1 MRRSRGFARRAAA
14 FVLAVSMSASI
25 LPSALAAG
33 STQKNTP
40 PRTVSENSVDEL
52 GNIDLSDE
60 VFEVS
65 EEPKAAAAEST
76 AAETDAAL
84 PAEGLVVSN
93 PETADVPLVEGDEW
107 LGDLVRADGDY
118 DDLISLQADWKPS
131 KDKNTIRYD
140 PDKHKNHVPTYSMS
154 NDDPSSY
161 KAPTCVSEGTKI
173 HHCKIP
179 FGCHNEW
186 LEIYDKDPNN
196 HEGPIVESTTEAT
209 CKEAG
214 ETVWVC
220 SACHVVTKR
229 VTIQKKDHTQPADWS
244 DPDTWEYIKKP
255 TCTEAGERVMLCTEC
270 GQRIDSTREPVE
282 SLGGSHDWVEDVTR
296 HVDNTCTENGQQVFV
311 CTICGDENTV
321 VLTAPGHKW
330 GAYQDDEALGCQVQ
344 TQSQYCLV
352 CKARNTDT
360 IITKAASVRKHKF
373 THYTTTT
380 PNIEH
385 EVNLW
390 GLKFTIPVPT
400 PVVSAA
406 CDYGCGEVDELD
418 AYDYPAY
425 AALAQASSDATES
438 LAKSAVEMIE
448 NALGATRT
456 AVQEATTREEAIASL
471 DQIYTATRSQ
481 LLAKGG
487 VDVEIHLNINGTVPD
502 WVPRYGGRS
511 YNIPLYNDTVT
522 VPITEE
528 MVDSVLGQ
536 LKAVIDNAKSM
547 LQESFLSME
556 AVQVAVTKITDTV
569 LADCADPD
577 GMQKSLHELAFY
589 PVYKSAGQAMNID
602 LREGWEKHPS
612 DSTESA
618 LGELILRLAG
628 SAVNDEEG
636 WQPFVEAIIDN
647 VSDLLIDYIRN
658 HPKYGKYLNNSL
670 GEELLAE
677 MRVLIRKELA
687 DDETFVQAVRGV
699 LGTAL
704 DNAADG
710 VRKGWSDKK
719 VLENLRAD
727 LLQVNDVVEDEL
739 LLLSGRLGD
748 LVDETI
754 QAKFR
759 KWLPFGNLTAWIG
772 EWVGSFAKDLV
783 AREIAGE
790 TGSVRS
796 TIEKYINFITCP
808 GHDYKRVQT
817 RDPSCV
823 EDGELSWRCANC
835 QWTRTDDR
843 LTVEK
848 LGHIVVTDEAVEPT
862 ETTDGLTE
870 GTHCIRCGKAL
881 VPQQVI
887 PALQP
892 NMEQQLLC
900 TGITATVAKSLG
912 YESTQKLNAAIDT
925 TLSRAGF
932 APADSQRY
940 FVQVQTNL
948 DVLQD
953 AWDADPGELP
963 SRILPNDRYPEQG
976 ITGYL
981 PRPAQTA
988 GKNCSWYALQLLTT
1002 DWDGHRAGEMIAAPL
1017 VPTEKGLQIT
1027 VYAQAVVVLAW
1038 QENA

>member
-1 MRRSRGFARRAAA
+1 MGHSTLGLRPGGKKYSEVEQVRRSRGFARRAAA

-33 STQKNTP
+33 STPQNI
-40 PRTVSENSVDEL
+40 PRTILENSVDEL

-60 VFEVS
+60 VFEVPA
-65 EEPKAAAAEST
+65 EPKAAAAESA
-76 AAETDAAL
+76 AAETDTAL

-118 DDLISLQADWKPS
+118 DDLISLQASSISPELEQELIDLSGHKDHTPRIDADNWRSGKDSTCSEQGWDIYQCTYTMQYTYKPS
-131 KDKNTIRYD
+131 KYLPAITVTLRC
-140 PDKHKNHVPTYSMS
+140 HK
-154 NDDPSSY
+154 D
-161 KAPTCVSEGTKI
+161 APA
-173 HHCKIP
+173 IP
-179 FGCHNEW
+179 RA
-186 LEIYDKDPNN
+186 LLP
-196 HEGPIVESTTEAT
+196 
-209 CKEAG
+209 
-214 ETVWVC
+214 
-220 SACHVVTKR
+220 
-229 VTIQKKDHTQPADWS
+229 HTQPADWS
-244 DPDTWEYIKKP
+244 DLDTWEYIKKP
-255 TCTEAGERVMLCTEC
+255 TCTEAGERVMLCTKC

-330 GAYQDDEALGCQVQ
+330 GAYQDDEATGCQAQ
-344 TQSQYCLV
+344 TQSQHCLV

-360 IITKAASVRKHKF
+360 IITKADAVRKHKF

-385 EVNLW
+385 KVSLW
-390 GLKFTIPVPT
+390 GLEFTIPVPT

-438 LAKSAVEMIE
+438 LAQSAVEMIE

-487 VDVEIHLNINGTVPD
+487 VDVEIHLNINGTVPN
-502 WVPRYGGRS
+502 WVPGHGGQS

-569 LADCADPD
+569 LADCADPN

-892 NMEQQLLC
+892 DMEQQLLC

-1002 DWDGHRAGEMIAAPL
+1002 DWDGHHAGEMIAAPL